1 MSDLETLQEDG
12 RITSFGFFVEA
23 HARIWRALDR
33 SLHESCDISGA
44 WFEVLLRLGRSPGGR
59 LTMSELAQQLA
70 ITSGGATRLIDRVEK
85 AGYETCTA
93 SDGRQALE
101 LFEARRDEIRLLIL
115 DLLMPEM
122 TGQEVARKVR
132 EMASDVPIL
141 FASGY
146 VPEETQDALADPVL
160 RKPYTIKDLTDAV
173 NQLL

>member
-85 AGYETCTA
+85 AGYVERCACPDDRRVQWVCLTDSGRHKLTESYRVHMNDLEREYFGRLSAADQRHLDRIMSKLRA
-93 SDGRQALE
+93 SDDQG
-101 LFEARRDEIRLLIL
+101 
-115 DLLMPEM
+115 
-122 TGQEVARKVR
+122 
-132 EMASDVPIL
+132 
-141 FASGY
+141 
-146 VPEETQDALADPVL
+146 
-160 RKPYTIKDLTDAV
+160 
-173 NQLL
+173 